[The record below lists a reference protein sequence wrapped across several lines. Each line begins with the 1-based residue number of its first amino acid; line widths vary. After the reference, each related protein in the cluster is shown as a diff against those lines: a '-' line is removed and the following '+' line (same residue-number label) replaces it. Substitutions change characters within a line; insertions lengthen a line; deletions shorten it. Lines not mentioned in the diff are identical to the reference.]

1 MRRASAVVS
10 DTRSKSTLWGPLVGL
25 PFHFALC
32 LSPSLAPRAR
42 ESFRRGEG
50 VAGLVAG
57 ERFADEGVAAV
68 EAASRLSPRF
78 PVWSPVREPV
88 VVSLEL
94 NGGVPSLG
102 RLDPQPQLSTPAPS
116 PSERPARQRCPP
128 SRHLLPRIMGKVN
141 KPTDLP
147 SSSRRQIYPT
157 DHGSCPVLE
166 PKK

>member
-50 VAGLVAG
+50 VAAG
-57 ERFADEGVAAV
+57 EATGFGR
-68 EAASRLSPRF
+68 R
-78 PVWSPVREPV
+78 VWSPVREPV

-102 RLDPQPQLSTPAPS
+102 RLDPQPQLSTPTPS

-128 SRHLLPRIMGKVN
+128 SRHLLPRFIQQTMAVA
-141 KPTDLP
+141 P
-147 SSSRRQIYPT
+147 
-157 DHGSCPVLE
+157 C
-166 PKK
+166 